1 MQNLSTRPS
10 GSLLAAGAAALA
22 LILAAAPAVAADLSV
37 APMYRAVPAAPMITN
52 WSGAYIGIQGGGAWG
67 SAVVHSDVTGLDQTP
82 RFDVKGGFIGYTSGY
97 NIQNGSWVYGYE
109 GDTSYLWKRG
119 STFEFPPNAAFQNEV
134 RENWLTTFRGRV
146 GYAYDN
152 WLLYATGG
160 AVWATVHNDQV
171 GPPGLISEAHSHW
184 GWTAGAGVEMRLT
197 RELSAKV
204 EYLYVGLQD
213 KSYFNPAP
221 NPVFS
226 SGQRVSLDDHLVR
239 VGVNYKLPWSIL
251 DNFFRRY

>member
-1 MQNLSTRPS
+1 MKNLRTQDS
-10 GSLLAAGAAALA
+10 GHLLSASAVALV
-22 LILAAAPAVAADLSV
+22 LMLGAPAIAADLSV
-37 APMYRAVPAAPMITN
+37 APMYRTVPAAPVTT
-52 WSGAYIGIQGGGAWG
+52 WTGSYLGVAGGGVWG

-82 RFDVKGGFIGYTSGY
+82 RFDVKGGLVGYTSGF
-97 NIQNGSWVYGYE
+97 NLQNGAYVYGYE
-109 GDTSYLWKRG
+109 SDTSYTWKSG
-119 STFEFPPNAAFQNEV
+119 NAFEFPPNGAFQNEI
-134 RENWLTTFRGRV
+134 RERWLSTFRGRV
-146 GYAYDN
+146 GYSYDN

-160 AVWATVHNDQV
+160 AALAIVQNDQA
-171 GPPGLISEAHSHW
+171 GPPGLISEKHAHW

-197 RELSAKV
+197 KELTAKV

-239 VGVNYKLPWSIL
+239 FGVNYKLPWGIL
-251 DNFFRRY
+251 DSFFRR